1 MKKERMKNIALT
13 VLVIMNIVL
22 GSKILNDKKLWPL
35 GYNFFNGENFPVI
48 NLFVKDSVDEKS
60 SFEGAHRLT
69 RPEKII
75 FNTGDQTTR
84 FSLTS
89 NTQSYYDV
97 SENCDEILINVL
109 SKSENDISE
118 VEKDEWFSALM
129 TKSLYLSYF
138 TEYNLSLFA
147 KFFGVHESAL
157 ANYVSEFS
165 NVVITLSDNVSVYI
179 EDLATDKYYRIRTGR
194 RFEDF
199 KTYVE
204 ELTANRDVNGASGS
218 AINYSFDLNFDK
230 AFGEQKTIIS
240 SLVPIYSNTQNAAAV
255 NVSSPLANADADGA
269 VINKIVRAFNVNA
282 NAAKRYTEADATIV
296 YVENNATLKIHTNG
310 LVEYRARDEGILL
323 SGSDESYNTILKL
336 NDFISSVNAA
346 AGVNDNMY
354 LSSKLSDDMTE
365 VTFDYI
371 CEGMPVEISWRD
383 VKNSVSCEISGGH
396 IKEYRQVLRN
406 YEKNGEYVMTPEY
419 INAVDDTIQQYSGV
433 TGEITI
439 NKLYLAYKDTGSG
452 ETITPDWKTE
462 VHAVILEE

>member
-1 MKKERMKNIALT
+1 MKKERIKNIALT

-22 GSKILNDKKLWPL
+22 GSKILNDKKLWPS
-35 GYNFFNGENFPVI
+35 GYNFFSGENFPVI
-48 NLFVKDSVDEKS
+48 NFFVKDSGEEKGT
-60 SFEGAHRLT
+60 FEGAHRLT

-97 SENCDEILINVL
+97 SENCDEIIVTAL
-109 SKSENDISE
+109 SNTESSISE

-138 TEYNLSLFA
+138 TEYKLPLFA

-157 ANYVSEFS
+157 SDHVSEFS

-179 EDLATDKYYRIRTGR
+179 EDLTTDRYYRVKTGR
-194 RFEDF
+194 KFEDF
-199 KTYVE
+199 KAYVE
-204 ELTANRDVNGASGS
+204 ELTANRDVNDEGGN

-240 SLVPIYSNTQNAAAV
+240 SLVPIYSNTQNAPAV
-255 NVSSPLANADADGA
+255 NISSPLENADADGA

-282 NAAKRYTEADATIV
+282 NAAKRYTEADATVV

-310 LVEYRARDEGILL
+310 MVEYRARDDGILL
-323 SGSDESYNTILKL
+323 SESDESYNTVLKL
-336 NDFISSVNAA
+336 NEFISKVNTA

-354 LSSKLSDDMTE
+354 LSSELSDDMSE

-371 CEGMPVEISWRD
+371 CEGMPVDISWGD
-383 VKNSVSCEISGGH
+383 AKNAVFCEISGGH
-396 IKEYRQVLRN
+396 IKEYRQILRN

-439 NKLYLAYKDTGSG
+439 NKLYIAYKDTG
-452 ETITPDWKTE
+452 ENITITPDWKTE